1 MTIRKQLPARARVDQ
16 LKKQAKDLLA
26 ELRAGSTEAIERF
39 RASHPRWVN
48 LKNQSK
54 PLLADAQLVV
64 AREYGFTSW
73 TKLRSRV
80 EAIDLDDP
88 VTAFVEAACV
98 PMDGASHIAG
108 TLDRAEA
115 ILRAHPE
122 VAESDIYVASILGND
137 AAVQRFLKQGGEG
150 ATATGGLYDWDALTY
165 LCFSRYL
172 RLDRARGDGFLRTAR
187 LLLEHGASANTGF
200 YSQGHE
206 PDPAFE
212 TAIYGASGIARH
224 AELTRL
230 LLAHGADPN
239 DGETPYHVPEGYDNA
254 TLEALVESGK
264 VDQAGITTMLH
275 RKHDWHDYQGIE
287 WLLAHGADPNE
298 MSAWGRRALHKALD
312 RNNPVRFV
320 ELLLDRG
327 ADPKLPTKNGMS
339 AVVVAAR
346 MGRGDVLDLFAR
358 RGISIELE
366 GEDALLAACA
376 HADEAGARAIV
387 QRAPG
392 IVASIERE
400 DPGIVADVASAG
412 NTAAVRLML
421 DLGFSA
427 ASRTRRAGAPND
439 TALHGAIWRSRHE
452 TAKLLVERGAPLEVT
467 NDRGETP
474 LSYAV
479 RALVQSEWP
488 AQRSPETVAMLL
500 DAGARVE
507 SVTLFPSGVE
517 EVDELLRRHGKV
529 SG

>member
-1 MTIRKQLPARARVDQ
+1 MTIRKQLPARARIDQ
-16 LKKQAKDLLA
+16 LKRQAKDLLA
-26 ELRAGSTEAIERF
+26 ELRAGSAEAIERF
-39 RASHPRWVN
+39 RASHPRWEK
-48 LKNQSK
+48 LQSQSK
-54 PLLADAQLVV
+54 PLLADAQLVL
-64 AREYGFTSW
+64 AREYGFPSW
-73 TKLRSRV
+73 AKLRSRV
-80 EAIDLDDP
+80 EAIDLTDP

-98 PMDGASHIAG
+98 PMDGSSHASG

-115 ILRAHPE
+115 ILREHPE

-137 AAVQRFLKQGGEG
+137 AAVHRFLEQRGED

-165 LCFSRYL
+165 LCFSRCL
-172 RLDRARGDGFLRTAR
+172 RLDRARGEGFLRTAR

-200 YSQGHE
+200 YSHQHE

-212 TAIYGASGIARH
+212 TAIYGAAGIAHH

-254 TLEALVESGK
+254 ALHVLVESGK
-264 VDQAGITTMLH
+264 VDQSGITTMLH

-298 MSAWGRRALHKALD
+298 LTRWGRRALHQALE
-312 RNNPVRFV
+312 RNNPLRFF
-320 ELLLDRG
+320 ELLLDHG
-327 ADPKLPTKNGMS
+327 GDPKLPAKNGRS
-339 AVVVAAR
+339 AVAVAAR

-358 RGISIELE
+358 RGISIDFE

-376 HADEAGARAIV
+376 RGDEAGARAIV
-387 QRAPG
+387 QRSPG
-392 IVASIERE
+392 IVATIERE
-400 DPGIVADVASAG
+400 DPAIVADVAGSG

-421 DLGFSA
+421 DLGFSP

-439 TALHGAIWRSRHE
+439 TALHSAIWRSRHD
-452 TAKLLVERGAPLEVT
+452 TAKLLVERGAPLEAT

-479 RALVQSEWP
+479 RAPVQSEWP
-488 AQRSPETVAMLL
+488 AQRSVETVAVLL

-507 SVTLFPSGVE
+507 SVTLFPSGIE
-517 EVDELLRRHGKV
+517 EVDELLRRHGKD
-529 SG
+529 